1 MTKQKRLVGIRL
13 FRSMIGIWVCG
24 SLSALHGIFSAVT
37 GDYTVFAPMIGIN
50 LLAIFFALRAMQT
63 YWSGAGDD
71 PEIREVAASE
81 MSRTVRIVT
90 EHARRTRAA
99 VLMRWRERSPS
110 CELGA
115 IGNLSKARAK
125 AEAVTGH
132 PCGRQSGPASKSRRQ
147 ASGTKSS
154 SDPDGDG
161 GDSDPTRSLIPS
173 ALLQQLEAS
182 PRIGWSYNEFSN
194 LFGSSPKTLRNKVSR
209 GEFPPP
215 IKTALGVR
223 FTSEHLRYALD
234 PDQFAPKPA
243 KRSRGRPRIAEQRGK
258 GGVR

>member
-1 MTKQKRLVGIRL
+1 MKQKRLVGIRL

-37 GDYTVFAPMIGIN
+37 GDHTVLAPMMGIN

-99 VLMRWRERSPS
+99 VLTRWRERSPS

-115 IGNLSKARAK
+115 IGNLAKARAK
-125 AEAVTGH
+125 AEVVTGR
-132 PCGRQSGPASKSRRQ
+132 PCGRQSGPASISRRQ
-147 ASGTKSS
+147 ASGTKSGS
-154 SDPDGDG
+154 DDPDGDG
-161 GDSDPTRSLIPS
+161 GDGGIGGEPPAPARPV
-173 ALLQQLEAS
+173 AQQQL
-182 PRIGWSYNEFSN
+182 WSYRSFAQILDLAENTVRNRVSA
-194 LFGSSPKTLRNKVSR
+194 GTL
-209 GEFPPP
+209 PPP
-215 IKTALGVR
+215 LKTAVGPR
-223 FTSEHLRYALD
+223 FTPGHLEQILH
-234 PDQFAPKPA
+234 PA
-243 KRSRGRPRIAEQRGK
+243 HRNAATPRGRGRPRIAQVLGKRGA
-258 GGVR
+258 R

>member
-1 MTKQKRLVGIRL
+1 
-13 FRSMIGIWVCG
+13 
-24 SLSALHGIFSAVT
+24 
-37 GDYTVFAPMIGIN
+37 
-50 LLAIFFALRAMQT
+50 
-63 YWSGAGDD
+63 
-71 PEIREVAASE
+71 
-81 MSRTVRIVT
+81 MSRTVRKVT

-99 VLMRWRERSPS
+99 VLLRWRDRSPS

-125 AEAVTGH
+125 AEAVTGR
-132 PCGRQSGPASKSRRQ
+132 PCGRQSGPASTSRRQ
-147 ASGTKSS
+147 ASGTKSA

-182 PRIGWSYNEFSN
+182 PKIGWSYNDFSN
-194 LFGSSPKTLRNKVSR
+194 LFGASPKTLRNKVSR

-215 IKTALGVR
+215 IKTAFGVR

-234 PDQFAPKPA
+234 PDQFATKPA
-243 KRSRGRPRIAEQRGK
+243 KRGRGRPRIAEQRGK

>member
-1 MTKQKRLVGIRL
+1 MELKKSVGARLG
-13 FRSMIGIWVCG
+13 RSMLGVWLCG
-24 SLSALHGIFSAVT
+24 ALSTLDSIFNTVAGGQGHLVQCLMMAV
-37 GDYTVFAPMIGIN
+37 N
-50 LLAIFFALRAMQT
+50 LLTVFFALHAARE
-63 YWSGAGDD
+63 YWSSAADD
-71 PEIREVAASE
+71 PEVRKEAALEMYRNIRAF
-81 MSRTVRIVT
+81 T
-90 EHARRTRAA
+90 EPARRAQN
-99 VLMRWRERSPS
+99 VIIRWRKNCPFSEI
-110 CELGA
+110 GA
-115 IGNLSKARAK
+115 IGNISKARAK
-125 AEAVTGH
+125 AEAMTSH
-132 PCGRQSGPASKSRRQ
+132 PCGRQAGPASKSRRQ

-243 KRSRGRPRIAEQRGK
+243 KRGRGRPRIAEQRGK

>member
-1 MTKQKRLVGIRL
+1 MEQEKSIGARLG
-13 FRSMIGIWVCG
+13 RSMIGVWVCG
-24 SLSALHGIFSAVT
+24 SLSILYDIFGTLT
-37 GDYTVFAPMIGIN
+37 GDHTVSAPMMGIN
-50 LLAIFFALRAMQT
+50 LLAIFFALHAMQT

-99 VLMRWRERSPS
+99 VLVRWRRRSPS

-125 AEAVTGH
+125 AEAVTSH
-132 PCGRQSGPASKSRRQ
+132 PCGRQAGPASKSRRQ
-147 ASGTKSS
+147 ASGTKPA

-194 LFGSSPKTLRNKVSR
+194 LFGASPKTLRNKVCR

-243 KRSRGRPRIAEQRGK
+243 KRGRGRPRIADQRGK